1 MTQYI
6 DKSALVAEI
15 KHLVNTYKKCSTRN
29 SYEKGLK
36 DGRLIGYEDALLKIN
51 AIEVKEVDLEKE
63 ADECWN
69 YVFSALGWDENSLM
83 TMDYKEF
90 MAFAKHFFELGM
102 RVSNKEKK
110 GE

>member
-1 MTQYI
+1 MPNAQSDYDFI
-6 DKSALVAEI
+6 SSKIS
-15 KHLVNTYKKCSTRN
+15 S
-29 SYEKGLK
+29 LK
-36 DGRLIGYEDALLKIN
+36 DAYPSLRNKPD
-51 AIEVKEVDLEKE
+51 D
-63 ADECWN
+63 